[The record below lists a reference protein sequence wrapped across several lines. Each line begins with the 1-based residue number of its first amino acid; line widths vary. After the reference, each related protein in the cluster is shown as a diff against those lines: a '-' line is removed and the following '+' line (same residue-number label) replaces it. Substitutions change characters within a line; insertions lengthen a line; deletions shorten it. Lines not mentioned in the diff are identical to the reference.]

1 MVPGGSRFG
10 SSADRPEIF
19 DRQYRD
25 DCTRESFSMETT
37 TMQIDTQRFG
47 SLRLNADQLFLFPQ
61 GLIGM
66 ETLRQWA
73 LLPDPT
79 NPSVAWLQ
87 SASRGDRA
95 IALISP
101 RAFFADYRVRVTR
114 RELECL
120 HMQPGAEMYVM
131 TTVSGHVGKLTTNLR
146 SPLLLNLSR
155 RLGTQVITSDDQPI
169 QQTLPLASSA
179 STSIA
184 HSIQAA

>member
-1 MVPGGSRFG
+1 M
-10 SSADRPEIF
+10 
-19 DRQYRD
+19 
-25 DCTRESFSMETT
+25 ESM

-47 SLRLNADQLFLFPQ
+47 SLRLSADQLFLFPQ

-79 NPSVAWLQ
+79 NESVAWLQ

-101 RAFFADYRVRVTR
+101 RAFFGDYRVHVTR
-114 RELECL
+114 RELACL
-120 HMQPGAEMYVM
+120 HMQPGAQMYVM
-131 TTVSGHVGKLTTNLR
+131 TTVSGHVGKLSTNLR

-155 RLGTQVITSDDQPI
+155 RLGCQVITSDDQPI
-169 QQTLPLASSA
+169 QMALPLASSA
-179 STSIA
+179 SASIA

>member
-1 MVPGGSRFG
+1 MR
-10 SSADRPEIF
+10 
-19 DRQYRD
+19 
-25 DCTRESFSMETT
+25 
-37 TMQIDTQRFG
+37 IDTQRFG
-47 SLRLNADQLFLFPQ
+47 TLRLNANQLFLFPQ

-73 LLPDPT
+73 LLPDPQ

-101 RAFFADYRVRVTR
+101 RAFFANYRVHVTR
-114 RELECL
+114 RELACL

-155 RLGTQVITSDDQPI
+155 RLGCQVITTDDQPI
-169 QQTLPLASSA
+169 QQGLPLAN
-179 STSIA
+179 
-184 HSIQAA
+184 AAATTMADTIRKAA